1 MVRCNILLRGAGPVK
16 KIIKNIILPPIQKA
30 VTQASQVQIGTRQIG
45 SSKLAVVVSE
55 KQKVTG
61 TFQDMQKRKQI
72 GSQNPLRVIDLF
84 LAQKRS

>member
-1 MVRCNILLRGAGPVK
+1 MC
-16 KIIKNIILPPIQKA
+16 IKNIILPPIQKA

-61 TFQDMQKRKQI
+61 NMQKRKQI